1 MKKFMIFLLMTVL
14 YLGTCQARSEASH
27 PNNGKLKLLSWVS
40 PTPSESF
47 LTPAGAPT
55 SPVDVTVKSGDGAFS
70 VAIVGAG
77 SMCKNP
83 GNDGVTLTAVVGGP
97 ISSPSVAYVWYFD
110 GTAITG
116 ANNQYYDFNSSTL
129 PAAYDGNVHD
139 FFVEVTVGVAADCA
153 VQRSP
158 KHFFISPRVV
168 DTISG
173 PLTACANADLT
184 LTANLMFP
192 VGATVTAWQWFQG
205 GSTSPYATTSENT
218 ITLSR
223 DVLGT
228 FNWHVEPIFSD
239 GPTCMVTPINTWNA
253 SSVQNKNVTG
263 TLGLSL
269 ATSSHTPMCEGN
281 TISLVPDPSHLTLT
295 NVTGNPS
302 YEWYMNGELVATTT
316 SASPAYTTT
325 MQNAGVYTFVVKAV
339 YENYDCS
346 EIASAPLTVTVYA
359 APALAIVGDNVICA
373 GQSENE
379 ITATSDFESYIWT
392 NPAGTPETKTGT
404 NANKFNANAPG
415 HYTLT
420 ATTAAANG
428 GCEATSDFTV
438 YQFGGDLQLTASNYY
453 VCPGEVVALNA
464 NLDGWS
470 NENIQ
475 YTWTIPTGATIQGAT
490 NASVATVQI
499 DATASGTLQFKVKA
513 TANNIAACEIEKTIN
528 VNVIAPTNATFAVA
542 LDKADVCEGGQ
553 VKATATLTGTYT
565 GLLDWYVNG
574 VQVPGEHATVI
585 TLNMNEAGTY
595 TFAATPANTVC
606 TNAVPSV
613 TPTAANTVNVH
624 ANPVVTLVGDHVICV
639 DETPN
644 TITAMPNVAANTY
657 TWTAPNGATASA
669 VGAFTLPAT
678 LPGTYLVTMTD
689 ANNCSGSDQFTV
701 TQLGADLQVYASET
715 TVCPGTPVIL
725 NANVDGW
732 DNYDIT
738 YEWDHSL
745 GTNPTV
751 TVNTPAT
758 GTYTVTAYAKEGGV
772 TICQKTASVSLTVIN
787 ETAPTVTV
795 SRNSAENICQG
806 GIAQYTATAS
816 GGSAASISGW
826 KWFLDGVEIPGQ
838 NLATVYVNLY
848 DTGVHHFSAQP
859 LGFECIAPG
868 ATSSDKTTKVYLMPE
883 VTISGNNQICDGTIT
898 NNISAQVIGGSGNYT
913 YTWAVPTGATA
924 AGNNATQN
932 ANKPGVY
939 TLTVKDNTSGCQT
952 EVDFTVYQSG
962 ADLQLMADK
971 MQICK
976 GEMVVLNA
984 NLDGFNNN
992 VVSYTW
998 TGNGIVAPATGSTVS
1013 AIPTAAGNQKYVV
1026 TATAGNCT
1034 MKDSVVVN
1042 VTQGTNY
1049 ATHVVRHN
1057 GSEYCEGQQ
1066 IAYFTASTTP
1076 ASSDDAL
1083 YTWYLDG
1090 VQIPGEDRA
1099 NLFLNN
1105 VGIGSHYVF
1114 ATAVVD
1120 GCNTASMSTET
1131 VNFSVHAAPEVTITG
1146 NNVICNG
1153 DTAVLTAH
1161 ASTMAVFPST
1171 GNSYRYTY
1179 AWSNG
1184 QTTTSTASTTN
1195 QIKVTEPGT
1204 YTVTVTNRIQ
1214 RSGVWYN
1221 LCSTVATIE
1230 VTSFGGNIQM
1240 TVDNNAICLGETVV
1254 LNANLNGFN
1263 NENIEY
1269 AWTGNGLG
1277 TIATG
1282 SQVNATPTA
1291 TGEQKYVVTASA
1303 GNCEMKDSVIV
1314 TVHEIPSNPS
1324 LSLSDHNICVGEQV
1338 TLTADNTGAGS
1349 NYTYTWYQDGVV
1361 IPGENTREIILT
1373 LTEVGEHMFRV
1384 SRTNAYGCTSAL
1396 TTPTNSTKVTVH
1408 AAPEFTLT
1416 GNNII
1421 CNGQTAEIT
1430 ATPATYTY
1438 TWVDGTAGGSANIR
1452 QYQAAGAY
1460 AVTATLNGCTS
1471 TQTFNI
1477 YTNGSDLQVYAD
1489 RMEVCDG
1496 EMVTLDA
1503 NLDGFTAD
1511 NISYEWT
1518 GTGLISNI
1526 DGSTVTTAHGSTVA
1540 AVPTT
1545 TNHSYTVVAS
1555 TTGANPGCTVEGHIN
1570 ITVHAIPENVTSV
1583 TASKTNVCE
1592 GDFVTLT
1599 ASNNVTDAVS
1609 YIWYQDGIEIAGEN
1623 QRIINVNVNEAGNH
1637 TFAVKAVNAYG
1648 CVSAAV
1654 ASVTVNVYAVPVLA
1668 ITGDNFVCAGQVGNM
1683 IYATEGFNEYSWL
1696 KPDGATENTGTTNNL
1711 NAFAPGQYHLTA
1723 TMSAANGGC
1732 VAHADFTVTQF
1743 GSDLQLTADRMEI
1756 CKGEFVVLNANLDGF
1771 NNELVNYAWTGNG
1784 LGTIATG
1791 STVTATPTAAGEQK
1805 YVVTATAGPCTKK
1818 DSLMINVIDVVVV
1831 TTTVTANATICE
1843 GGQATLTATPNP
1855 ANAATEFIWYMNG
1868 VEIPGENQP
1877 VITMNMNQAGAYT
1890 FAAKAVV
1897 DGCDSATV
1905 SDNVTITVDAIP
1917 VVTLTGDHY
1926 YTTDITSAKIMASVT
1941 PAGNYTY
1948 EWSNGETRTK
1958 ANHDTITVS
1967 APGGYGV
1974 YTVTVTSANG
1984 CSAISDPFTVSS
1996 VVDLQAYITGAEA
2009 ACQHDVVTLSAVVDY
2024 DLEGHTYRW
2033 MVNNQYITDAHGI
2046 TGSTTAHLVFPVD
2059 SLYQYYGQVLSNE
2072 FTVEIVRPGCDSVVK
2087 SPVHPFLITPVPYVY
2102 VAAPEKICKGQGTT
2116 LQAVVYQLGEN
2127 AQYQYEWFSKHSGTV
2142 TSLGTFSYVNTYD
2155 VASDKIEG
2163 YEYAVRVIY
2172 QDLAC
2177 NSDTSDYVSIPFYT
2191 EPQPITLNIDPST
2204 ICSTNQASVW
2214 ITDPNTDPVD
2224 FGAVNY
2230 TWYVNGF
2237 EMPLAQGDTLVVDFD
2252 HNGDYTFWATAAYAN
2267 YPCALA
2273 YTDTLTENVVMH
2285 PTVAITGDALI
2296 CHGDTI
2302 NLYANIN
2309 DTVGSMT
2316 YTYEWRL
2323 YNYSLEDINNNNIA
2337 IGSSGASNYI
2347 NNGNTTFNVSGADNP
2362 WLTVFD
2368 VNAQDYPYV
2377 YTVVVTTP
2385 EGCRVESDPYFVYV
2399 NDTIHVVA
2407 TVDYDSVCAEGII
2420 TATAHLGNWNADN
2433 LTAQWQYSI
2442 DNGTTWNNIDYG
2454 TSGILQ
2460 HIPGHVVTA
2469 LPSVVLYRIHVVQTT
2484 SGCEAYSNAVPVKVF
2499 QPLAID
2505 HVVAINHDDNYPTDK
2520 VCEGAQLDVTAYIL
2534 KLDAS
2539 GNPIP
2544 LIGSNGLDSLDA
2556 NGNVVYETYID
2567 SSLTYMWEL
2576 NGMVLPDIHGP
2587 AFSAQA
2593 YIYDSDPVDYTYTAY
2608 IVYNIP
2614 GCEKIKVASNTVHVR
2629 RNPIVIIEGNHNF
2642 CYGLDMNNDGV
2653 IDNNVVLTAWVD
2665 GDYDPDA
2672 TYTWFKN
2679 GEYRPNTDGFN
2690 NHYSE
2695 LWEPTY
2701 DNPYE
2706 FTVEVTNGDGCTTI
2720 SEIHYVNVY
2729 DKPFVHIT
2737 SDADSIC
2744 ENGSVTMQANLENYN
2759 DPMLTFQWYRNE
2771 VNEMHIIEG
2780 ATHETETFYPV
2791 LGTTNY
2797 IVLVTHL
2804 MEYQQPYQTCV
2815 ALDTFQIKVNPI
2827 PVVTA
2832 EYRHLP
2838 NNVTSICDGRA
2849 VNIAAGVLPNTGIA
2863 GGEVYTWYRNGEVIN
2878 GFNGDTL
2885 VDYPMSVD
2893 NEPAVYTY
2901 AVSVKQSAAGC
2912 ESEIFTLTPSITV
2925 NPNPVLELTTD
2936 PIVCDTAGNNITLT
2950 ANMVPTTVGSDL
2962 QYSWYEDNHL
2972 LAGFEIP
2979 TDTNAISFHKD
2990 YRDYPYSF
2998 SVKTVNAFGCISEAS
3013 ALVYVNAEPVVH
3025 ITATEDSI
3033 CVGGEVTLTATLND
3047 WNADQLT
3054 FQWFDGNDSI
3064 QGATE
3069 LSYTVVPTQGTH
3081 KYHVEILQLTSLCHA
3096 ESDTVTVNVVADP
3109 TITITYA
3116 AAQYTVCDG
3125 YQVDLTT
3132 TVTGGVAGGEVY
3144 TWYRNGQ
3151 VIEGATS
3158 ATYSE
3163 VVSALNGE
3171 PTTYDYAVSVKQAA
3185 AGCESN
3191 VYDQLNTITV
3201 NPNPVVVLVTDP
3213 IVCDTT
3219 GNNITL
3225 TANMDPANVGSTV
3238 TFKWMED
3245 NAIMDPATYTVAA
3258 NNQIKLHKAYRDY
3271 PYNFSVEVV
3280 NDYACSASSE
3290 AQVYVNANPIVN
3302 TTVTEDSICV
3312 GGEITMT
3319 ASLNDW
3325 NADMLTFQWYDNNQ
3339 PIPGATSLSYTVVPA
3354 EGNHSYTVK
3363 VFQLTSECE
3372 ATSTPLTVVVKPDP
3386 IVTLVSVS
3394 DDNVCNGAQITVAA
3408 TIDAHGMNTTGA
3420 IYTWYRNGILI
3431 PGATAATIQ
3440 DNPSTIDNNIQHYT
3454 YTAVVTLPQAG
3465 CTSLPTTSDAVTVY
3479 PNPVVVI
3486 SGDAHVCET
3495 DTVFLIANVDTTAFA
3510 VGNLHFT
3517 WYESGTIHDNMAYN
3531 LGDSRFFAEYFY
3543 PRDEPY
3549 VFTVNVERD
3558 DISAACAAMSAEY
3571 YVYVYP
3577 QPLVTVTATETLV
3590 CTDGEVTLTA
3600 NLADY
3605 NADNLIYQWYE
3616 IRQQEVIT
3624 ANTYVNDVYSYD
3636 TAMVD
3641 YRYYIP
3647 GATMPTYTTNPHT
3660 TTTYGVVVY
3669 QTNSTCWNDDEV
3681 TITVNPIPAV
3691 TAITVSNDTVCDGTQ
3706 VTVSATIDTYGTPAD
3721 GAVYT
3726 WYRNGDLIEG
3736 VTGASFSENVFTT
3749 DDHITVNSYTAV
3761 VTLPVSGCVSLESN
3775 PNTVTILPAPTTVSI
3790 SGNNVICENDS
3801 TTLTVY
3807 SNVPG
3812 NITWSTG
3819 SHENTITVPAG
3830 VYTVTVE
3837 TLGCQMTS
3845 EPFTVEALG
3854 TDLLVSASATSICRG
3869 EHTTLYVNQDGW
3881 QGNVTYLW
3889 DAQAGNS
3896 TATTVDVQPD
3906 STTTYHVTA
3915 TVSSTNGTCSIPGEV
3930 TIIVNQLP
3938 AAFAVTASAD
3948 TICEGQQVTFT
3959 APVDP
3964 QVTGYIW
3971 YQNGVEIPGENQNT
3985 ITVNFNEYG
3994 NYTFAA
4000 KAISLEGCISAEASA
4015 PVTVTVTPAPTTVT
4029 ITGVNILC
4037 ENSTTTLTAH
4047 SDVEGT
4053 WTWSNGSHES
4063 TITVPAGTYNVTM
4076 TTAQGC
4082 SMTSENFT
4090 VEAFGTDLIVS
4101 ASATA
4106 ICEGEHTTLYVDQ
4119 NGWQGNV
4126 TYAWDAQAGN
4136 STSPTVDVQ
4145 PATTTT
4151 YHVTATVSSTNGTC
4165 QAEGEVT
4172 IVVTPR
4178 PAQVVVTA
4186 SVDTICQGQQ
4196 ITFNASGNAYS
4207 YIWYQNGVEMAG
4219 ENQASITVNFNEAG
4233 NYTFAAKAVNDQNCE
4248 SAVASLPV
4256 TVTVNPAPTT
4266 VTITGVNILCEN
4278 STTTLT
4284 AHSDVEGTWTWSNGS
4299 HESTITVPAGTYNV
4313 TMTTAEGCSMTSEL
4327 FTVEAFGTD
4336 LIVSASET
4344 SICRGEHTTLYV
4356 DQEGWQGNVTYQWD
4370 AQAGN
4375 DTASTVDVQPAQTTT
4390 YHVTATV
4397 HSTNGTCQAEGFVT
4411 IIVNQLP
4418 VITGVTASDTVICQG
4433 QQVTFTAT
4441 GDANTVA
4448 YIWYNNGVEIPGEN
4462 QAALT
4467 VNFNE
4472 AGVYNYAVKA
4482 ISNENCL
4489 AAVAYNAP
4497 VVTVNPAPTTVTIT
4511 GVNILCE
4518 NSTTTLTAH
4527 SDVEGT
4533 WTWSNGSH
4541 ESTITVPAGTYN
4553 VTMTTPEGC
4562 SMTSELFTVEAFG
4575 TDLLV
4580 SASETNICEG
4590 EHTTL
4595 YVNQEGWQGNVT
4607 YLWDV
4612 NADSSVAS
4620 TVDVQPATTTTYHVT
4635 ATVSSTNGTCQATGE
4650 VTINVNPKPAAP
4662 AVVVPY
4668 DTVCVGT
4675 QIPVIAMVP
4684 DNTII
4689 TWYVDGIEVPG
4700 ENTPQFI
4707 LNAEP
4712 GVHYVTARQI
4722 SDQGCV
4728 SDLSAPF
4735 TTLGNTVYYAYYYG
4749 VSAPESVTISGELNI
4764 CDGGSTTLYANVVPN
4779 EPATYVWY
4787 KDNVAANTTTDH
4799 LTVTEAGS
4807 YKVVASF
4814 NGCST
4819 ESDPVNVMVGET
4831 PQVELTATES
4841 TICVGGTTVITAE
4854 ATGPNNIEMNYNWEN
4869 GFQGSAYTFTPAA
4882 AGTYTFMVTVS
4893 QATNGCT
4900 AADTI
4905 DITVNAVPATPVVTV
4920 DHAVVCDG
4928 GQVTLTVTNA
4938 IANATYT
4945 WTKNN
4950 TVIGTGAV
4958 LLDSP
4963 ATVDGDETGYV
4974 YTVVAEL
4981 PMSGCIS
4988 ETSANTVVTV
4998 IPTPV
5003 VELSVDGNT
5012 TLCAGGSTTI
5022 YANVTPANPNYTYQ
5036 WYKDNVLIDGA
5047 TEATYTAAD
5056 AARETAYNYKVVV
5069 SANAGCDVTSAPLA
5083 ITFVADPQVEAI
5095 ISNNISCVGGTA
5107 TLTAVV
5113 DGGIANVNGLNG
5125 YHFAWHR
5132 NYAISTDPNA
5142 PHSTEALIGDAPTYT
5157 TSANDAAGNYSYWVT
5172 VTSNYGCESTSLPV
5186 NYSVVADPVVTITVA
5201 NGYPTTVCD
5210 GGASML
5216 TANVSGG
5223 YGEATYQ
5230 WYKNN
5235 NLLVGETNQTL
5246 SLLNMAYNVN
5256 DTYMV
5261 EVMQTGVG
5269 CSNVATAAINTLV
5282 TVHPTYTVDITGF
5295 GNVCEGGT
5303 LTLNATVNGGQI
5315 IAGDVLSYQ
5324 WYRIVNGA
5332 DAVAIA
5338 GANAAS
5344 YSTSDLLLGNS
5355 YDYYVV
5361 VTSSISGC
5369 SVVSNSVP
5377 ANVVTAP
5384 TVAIQ
5389 GANTVCEG
5397 GNLTLNAFVNGGVD
5411 GAAYIYIWNWTGA
5424 ANGSD
5429 TTAVPTFVPT
5439 LAANDLATPYYFTV
5453 TISRNDNTGCTAT
5466 SEAHEVNV
5474 LAIPTVSVTADNS
5487 YICQNGEVTFTAH
5500 VSPVGA
5506 YNYVWTIN
5514 GQQQAENA
5522 ATITTTM
5529 ATTGT
5534 INATVVVSA
5543 ANASGSCSATAT
5555 IATPVQVVAI
5565 PTVTLAANNTT
5576 MCVGG
5581 VTTLTATV
5589 NANANIPG
5597 NFNYE
5602 WIVDGAPIAG
5612 VTNILNQTLNTA
5624 GVHTYQVRVSQNN
5637 NLGCA
5642 SSWSNMA
5649 TVQVAEQP
5657 VVTLNSEDGL
5667 AICEGGSITLTGVV
5681 TNYNNTVNGVT
5692 NSAIY
5697 GNMVFD
5703 WTSNGV
5709 NIHHNTSNNAMNQVT
5724 ETLNTIGN
5732 YTYQVTVDAAGYN
5745 CLPQISNEYTVNVVS
5760 DPTWTDVHVYSN
5772 NGTDACLGEMVY
5784 LMANIE
5790 GGAVDYSAITGG
5802 HIQWVVTDENG
5813 NTIDV
5818 NGGLGGNSYDIPTA
5832 AGTYIYTPTFVGN
5845 IGSGCQLANTN
5856 DVQVAV
5862 TVHELPT
5869 AEFTSGDGTAL
5880 CANDPS
5886 ASAALVI
5893 SFTGVAPFTYE
5904 VVDNNN
5910 NVIAHATTYANTATI
5925 YVAPEHQT
5933 TYRINLISDN
5943 YCENPAIGDAITAT
5957 VYVNEIEFTE
5967 NVFDAACD
5975 ANEVT
5980 ITFNM
5985 ISGNPTAAFTV
5996 VYENG
6001 MQASGN
6007 IVNNTATFT
6016 TPTTAGSYN
6025 AVITIDGC
6033 SYDIVVRVP
6042 MTGYSY
6048 SGTLPLMDQRWNDV
6062 VVVNCNPET
6071 NGGHT
6076 FVGFQWYHNGVAI
6089 PGATYSNYQDKGGLN
6104 GFYSVELTEQTADG
6118 RMITYMAC
6126 EQYFD
6131 GTSSVKVYPV
6141 PANVRQEITIE
6152 LDLTSEQLNGAVL
6165 DIYSVTGAHISHLT
6179 DLQPITKIEGFT
6191 AQGTYFGRILTGT
6204 NEIKTVKFIIVK

>member
-1 MKKFMIFLLMTVL
+1 MITV
-14 YLGTCQARSEASH
+14 Q
-27 PNNGKLKLLSWVS
+27 P
-40 PTPSESF
+40 
-47 LTPAGAPT
+47 
-55 SPVDVTVKSGDGAFS
+55 
-70 VAIVGAG
+70 
-77 SMCKNP
+77 
-83 GNDGVTLTAVVGGP
+83 
-97 ISSPSVAYVWYFD
+97 
-110 GTAITG
+110 
-116 ANNQYYDFNSSTL
+116 
-129 PAAYDGNVHD
+129 
-139 FFVEVTVGVAADCA
+139 
-153 VQRSP
+153 
-158 KHFFISPRVV
+158 
-168 DTISG
+168 
-173 PLTACANADLT
+173 
-184 LTANLMFP
+184 
-192 VGATVTAWQWFQG
+192 
-205 GSTSPYATTSENT
+205 
-218 ITLSR
+218 
-223 DVLGT
+223 
-228 FNWHVEPIFSD
+228 
-239 GPTCMVTPINTWNA
+239 
-253 SSVQNKNVTG
+253 
-263 TLGLSL
+263 
-269 ATSSHTPMCEGN
+269 
-281 TISLVPDPSHLTLT
+281 
-295 NVTGNPS
+295 
-302 YEWYMNGELVATTT
+302 TTT
-316 SASPAYTTT
+316 LH
-325 MQNAGVYTFVVKAV
+325 VY
-339 YENYDCS
+339 S
-346 EIASAPLTVTVYA
+346 VT
-359 APALAIVGDNVICA
+359 
-373 GQSENE
+373 
-379 ITATSDFESYIWT
+379 
-392 NPAGTPETKTGT
+392 
-404 NANKFNANAPG
+404 
-415 HYTLT
+415 
-420 ATTAAANG
+420 
-428 GCEATSDFTV
+428 
-438 YQFGGDLQLTASNYY
+438 
-453 VCPGEVVALNA
+453 
-464 NLDGWS
+464 
-470 NENIQ
+470 
-475 YTWTIPTGATIQGAT
+475 
-490 NASVATVQI
+490 ASVA
-499 DATASGTLQFKVKA
+499 D
-513 TANNIAACEIEKTIN
+513 
-528 VNVIAPTNATFAVA
+528 
-542 LDKADVCEGGQ
+542 
-553 VKATATLTGTYT
+553 
-565 GLLDWYVNG
+565 
-574 VQVPGEHATVI
+574 
-585 TLNMNEAGTY
+585 
-595 TFAATPANTVC
+595 
-606 TNAVPSV
+606 
-613 TPTAANTVNVH
+613 
-624 ANPVVTLVGDHVICV
+624 
-639 DETPN
+639 
-644 TITAMPNVAANTY
+644 
-657 TWTAPNGATASA
+657 
-669 VGAFTLPAT
+669 
-678 LPGTYLVTMTD
+678 
-689 ANNCSGSDQFTV
+689 GSHT
-701 TQLGADLQVYASET
+701 
-715 TVCPGTPVIL
+715 C
-725 NANVDGW
+725 
-732 DNYDIT
+732 
-738 YEWDHSL
+738 
-745 GTNPTV
+745 
-751 TVNTPAT
+751 
-758 GTYTVTAYAKEGGV
+758 
-772 TICQKTASVSLTVIN
+772 
-787 ETAPTVTV
+787 
-795 SRNSAENICQG
+795 
-806 GIAQYTATAS
+806 
-816 GGSAASISGW
+816 SISGSI
-826 KWFLDGVEIPGQ
+826 DINVSPIP
-838 NLATVYVNLY
+838 AVVVVT
-848 DTGVHHFSAQP
+848 P
-859 LGFECIAPG
+859 
-868 ATSSDKTTKVYLMPE
+868 SS
-883 VTISGNNQICDGTIT
+883 
-898 NNISAQVIGGSGNYT
+898 
-913 YTWAVPTGATA
+913 
-924 AGNNATQN
+924 
-932 ANKPGVY
+932 
-939 TLTVKDNTSGCQT
+939 
-952 EVDFTVYQSG
+952 
-962 ADLQLMADK
+962 ADL
-971 MQICK
+971 
-976 GEMVVLNA
+976 
-984 NLDGFNNN
+984 
-992 VVSYTW
+992 
-998 TGNGIVAPATGSTVS
+998 
-1013 AIPTAAGNQKYVV
+1013 
-1026 TATAGNCT
+1026 
-1034 MKDSVVVN
+1034 
-1042 VTQGTNY
+1042 
-1049 ATHVVRHN
+1049 
-1057 GSEYCEGQQ
+1057 CE
-1066 IAYFTASTTP
+1066 
-1076 ASSDDAL
+1076 
-1083 YTWYLDG
+1083 
-1090 VQIPGEDRA
+1090 
-1099 NLFLNN
+1099 
-1105 VGIGSHYVF
+1105 
-1114 ATAVVD
+1114 
-1120 GCNTASMSTET
+1120 
-1131 VNFSVHAAPEVTITG
+1131 
-1146 NNVICNG
+1146 
-1153 DTAVLTAH
+1153 
-1161 ASTMAVFPST
+1161 
-1171 GNSYRYTY
+1171 
-1179 AWSNG
+1179 
-1184 QTTTSTASTTN
+1184 
-1195 QIKVTEPGT
+1195 
-1204 YTVTVTNRIQ
+1204 
-1214 RSGVWYN
+1214 
-1221 LCSTVATIE
+1221 
-1230 VTSFGGNIQM
+1230 
-1240 TVDNNAICLGETVV
+1240 
-1254 LNANLNGFN
+1254 
-1263 NENIEY
+1263 
-1269 AWTGNGLG
+1269 
-1277 TIATG
+1277 
-1282 SQVNATPTA
+1282 
-1291 TGEQKYVVTASA
+1291 
-1303 GNCEMKDSVIV
+1303 
-1314 TVHEIPSNPS
+1314 
-1324 LSLSDHNICVGEQV
+1324 GEQV
-1338 TLTADNTGAGS
+1338 TLEAD
-1349 NYTYTWYQDGVV
+1349 
-1361 IPGENTREIILT
+1361 
-1373 LTEVGEHMFRV
+1373 
-1384 SRTNAYGCTSAL
+1384 
-1396 TTPTNSTKVTVH
+1396 
-1408 AAPEFTLT
+1408 
-1416 GNNII
+1416 
-1421 CNGQTAEIT
+1421 
-1430 ATPATYTY
+1430 
-1438 TWVDGTAGGSANIR
+1438 
-1452 QYQAAGAY
+1452 
-1460 AVTATLNGCTS
+1460 
-1471 TQTFNI
+1471 
-1477 YTNGSDLQVYAD
+1477 
-1489 RMEVCDG
+1489 
-1496 EMVTLDA
+1496 
-1503 NLDGFTAD
+1503 
-1511 NISYEWT
+1511 
-1518 GTGLISNI
+1518 
-1526 DGSTVTTAHGSTVA
+1526 
-1540 AVPTT
+1540 
-1545 TNHSYTVVAS
+1545 VVAS
-1555 TTGANPGCTVEGHIN
+1555 
-1570 ITVHAIPENVTSV
+1570 
-1583 TASKTNVCE
+1583 
-1592 GDFVTLT
+1592 
-1599 ASNNVTDAVS
+1599 S
-1609 YIWYQDGIEIAGEN
+1609 YIWYLNGI
-1623 QRIINVNVNEAGNH
+1623 
-1637 TFAVKAVNAYG
+1637 
-1648 CVSAAV
+1648 
-1654 ASVTVNVYAVPVLA
+1654 
-1668 ITGDNFVCAGQVGNM
+1668 
-1683 IYATEGFNEYSWL
+1683 
-1696 KPDGATENTGTTNNL
+1696 
-1711 NAFAPGQYHLTA
+1711 
-1723 TMSAANGGC
+1723 
-1732 VAHADFTVTQF
+1732 
-1743 GSDLQLTADRMEI
+1743 
-1756 CKGEFVVLNANLDGF
+1756 
-1771 NNELVNYAWTGNG
+1771 
-1784 LGTIATG
+1784 
-1791 STVTATPTAAGEQK
+1791 
-1805 YVVTATAGPCTKK
+1805 
-1818 DSLMINVIDVVVV
+1818 
-1831 TTTVTANATICE
+1831 
-1843 GGQATLTATPNP
+1843 
-1855 ANAATEFIWYMNG
+1855 
-1868 VEIPGENQP
+1868 EIPGENQQT
-1877 VITMNMNQAGAYT
+1877 ITMALNHAGSYV
-1890 FAAKAVV
+1890 FQAKAVSAE
-1897 DGCDSATV
+1897 GCVSAAASAPAMVTV
-1905 SDNVTITVDAIP
+1905 HETP

-2399 NDTIHVVA
+2399 NDTIHVIA

-2433 LTAQWQYSI
+2433 LTAQWQYSV

-2460 HIPGHVVTA
+2460 HIPGHVTTT

-2706 FTVEVTNGDGCTTI
+2706 FTVEVTNGDGCNTI

-2979 TDTNAISFHKD
+2979 TDTNSISFHKD

-3495 DTVFLIANVDTTAFA
+3495 DSVFLIANVDTTAFA

-3749 DDHITVNSYTAV
+3749 DDHITVNSYTAF

-3775 PNTVTILPAPTTVSI
+3775 PNTVAILPAPTTVSI
-3790 SGNNVICENDS
+3790 SGSNVICENDS

-4000 KAISLEGCISAEASA
+4000 KAISVEGCISAEASA

-4029 ITGVNILC
+4029 ITGINVLC
-4037 ENSTTTLTAH
+4037 ENDSTTLTAH

-4397 HSTNGTCQAEGFVT
+4397 HSTNGTCSAEGFVT

-4418 VITGVTASDTVICQG
+4418 VITGVTATDTVICQG

-4462 QAALT
+4462 QSALT

-4712 GVHYVTARQI
+4712 GVHYVSARQI

-4735 TTLGNTVYYAYYYG
+4735 TTLGNTIYYAYYYG

-5261 EVMQTGVG
+5261 EVTQTGVG

-5324 WYRIVNGA
+5324 WYRIVNGD

-5411 GAAYIYIWNWTGA
+5411 GAAYIYTWNWTGA

-5429 TTAVPTFVPT
+5429 TTAVPTYVPT

-5514 GQQQAENA
+5514 GQQQADNA

-5555 IATPVQVVAI
+5555 IATAVQVVAT

-5818 NGGLGGNSYDIPTA
+5818 NGGLGGNSYDIPAA

-5957 VYVNEIEFTE
+5957 VYVNEIEFTD

-6001 MQASGN
+6001 MQARGN

-6071 NGGHT
+6071 NGGHN